1 MIPSTKLSV
10 LDRQCSMYLSYRK
23 KLNHWAIGYGHRE
36 HNDPMNPDPF
46 SYFVH
51 RTRRMGHDKALELAK
66 GRRGEAPYNKILKN
80 HDLKIEQKQFYNLTR
95 AKATPN
101 LKPDD
106 ELTRLLATLD
116 REDFQVHVNNGYQT
130 SEAGMIKILKAAL

>member
-1 MIPSTKLSV
+1 MFNVSQLS
-10 LDRQCSMYLSYRK
+10 K
-23 KLNHWAIGYGHRE
+23 EKNHWAIGYGHRE
-36 HNDPMNPDPF
+36 HNHPMNPDPF

-51 RTRRMGHDKALELAK
+51 RTQRMGHDKALELAK
-66 GRRGEAPYNKILKN
+66 GRRGEVPYNKATHILKN
-80 HDLKIEQKQFYNLTR
+80 HDLKIEQNQFYNITR

-116 REDFQVHVNNGYQT
+116 REDFQVHVNDVYQT
-130 SEAGMIKILKAAL
+130 NEAGMIKILKAAL